1 MYLFVYVHHG
11 FCNKEFS
18 KESNKYLYA
27 QFAFEVR
34 FFNKKSSYSLRSI
47 DKFIFKGNERFKLFN
62 SFWGRDGRIF
72 NISREN
78 KPFEINA
85 A

>member
-1 MYLFVYVHHG
+1 MCNSNDLRRFHNHDVPKVMIVMNVMCYLFSQS
-11 FCNKEFS
+11 FS
-18 KESNKYLYA
+18 RLIY
-27 QFAFEVR
+27 
-34 FFNKKSSYSLRSI
+34 
-47 DKFIFKGNERFKLFN
+47 FKGNERFKLFN
-62 SFWGRDGRIF
+62 SFWGRDDRIF

>member
-1 MYLFVYVHHG
+1 MTFAGFTNHDVQKVMIVMNVMCYLF
-11 FCNKEFS
+11 S
-18 KESNKYLYA
+18 QS
-27 QFAFEVR
+27 
-34 FFNKKSSYSLRSI
+34 SLRLI
-47 DKFIFKGNERFKLFN
+47 CFKGNEQFKLFN
-62 SFWGRDGRIF
+62 SFWGHDERIF